1 MTETTPTARE
11 MGILWNTTRQRHA
24 RYVVLNNNSKY
35 PSRFWGVRTFHR
47 IRECAIAAAKSAINY
62 AQITSPPSWYV
73 VVDTQKDEVIT
84 GE

>member
-24 RYVVLNNNSKY
+24 RYVVVSNNSKY
-35 PSRFWGVRTFHR
+35 PSRFWGALSFHR
-47 IRECAIAAAKSAINY
+47 ERHRAISEAIAGLRHASL
-62 AQITSPPSWYV
+62 SPAVWFV
-73 VVDTQKDEVIT
+73 VIDTQKDEVIT